1 MKTVGFFRE
10 LGPDPVEVYAESIH
24 AHLAPDPLPDTDR
37 VTSYL
42 RDGHELIDVMGAELD
57 VLGSGRHLVGGASV
71 MTDGEWIWRDD
82 LRFYVATYH
91 VRLPDDFLAY
101 IRANDYHVPDLRIG
115 DLRAAG
121 KEAMRILGYHRPPA
135 ASLY

>member
-1 MKTVGFFRE
+1 MRTVGFFRE

-24 AHLAPDPLPDTDR
+24 AHLTPDPLPDTGR
-37 VTSYL
+37 VTNYL
-42 RDGHELIDVMGAELD
+42 RNGHGLIDVMGAELD

-82 LRFYVATYH
+82 LRFYVDTYP
-91 VRLPDDFLAY
+91 VRLSGDFLAS
-101 IRANDYHVPDLRIG
+101 IRASDYHVPDLRIE

-121 KEAMRILGYHRPPA
+121 RKAMRILGYHRPPVA
-135 ASLY
+135 R